1 MPKGVILAVQS
12 LGPSTHLTGIFGE
25 LGVIF
30 WMPSSTLVF
39 VSICANLCLSVAK
52 KALGPSLYVIILPI
66 PSTSSEHN
74 SPQP

>member
-30 WMPSSTLVF
+30 WMPSSTLV
-39 VSICANLCLSVAK
+39 LCLS
-52 KALGPSLYVIILPI
+52 ALIYVCP
-66 PSTSSEHN
+66 
-74 SPQP
+74 